1 MTVGT
6 LRVEQDEAGLV
17 EQERG
22 AVQVLERTEAAPL
35 PGMLDAGEHRG
46 DQLVEQVYDVVERRG
61 LLDLGEGQEGRVPP
75 RWGHPGDGL
84 RPGQGGIAGQDL
96 DPHGRHGREVDVA
109 DPEGTDLPESLERLD
124 HAGDADPRRGAA
136 EPLQGRLPGVLV
148 GDQQRLQ
155 AGCLSRLQDTC
166 QGAPQP

>member
-1 MTVGT
+1 
-6 LRVEQDEAGLV
+6 
-17 EQERG
+17 
-22 AVQVLERTEAAPL
+22 
-35 PGMLDAGEHRG
+35 MLDAGEHRG
-46 DQLVEQVYDVVERRG
+46 DQLVEQVHDVIEGRG
-61 LLDLGEGQEGRVPP
+61 FLNLGESQEGCVPAW
-75 RWGHPGDGL
+75 RRHPGDGL
-84 RPGQGGIAGQDL
+84 RSCRGGEPGQGL
-96 DPHGRHGREVDVA
+96 DPHVRHGRQVDVTYS
-109 DPEGTDLPESLERLD
+109 EGSDLPESLERLD